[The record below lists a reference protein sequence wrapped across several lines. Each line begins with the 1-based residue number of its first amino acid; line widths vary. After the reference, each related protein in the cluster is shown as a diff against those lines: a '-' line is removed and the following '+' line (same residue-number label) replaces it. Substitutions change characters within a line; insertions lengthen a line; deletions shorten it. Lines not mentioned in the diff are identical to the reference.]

1 MSAEQIAEPIKL
13 ESGSFFR
20 TNGYGYRAFH
30 VGSDPWGTLVIHLP
44 GDTPTLN
51 SILSSLGRMQG
62 WKARKIA
69 ADRLKKRYAKELA
82 IAIPGVRAFPHLPA
96 RLTILS
102 RRWNLADHDGF
113 VGGAKYLIDAL
124 VKRGVLVDDSLKWIR
139 RPNYEQLIDR
149 KNRRTEIV
157 VEYLRT
163 T

>member
-13 ESGSFFR
+13 ESGSSFR
-20 TNGYGYRAFH
+20 ANGYGYHAYH
-30 VGSDPWGTLVIHLP
+30 VGSDVWGRLMIHLP

-51 SILSSLGRMQG
+51 SILSSLGRLPG

-82 IAIPGVRAFPHLPA
+82 IALRGTTPFPHLPA
-96 RLTILS
+96 RLTIRS

-124 VKRGVLVDDSLKWIR
+124 VRRGVLVDDSLKWIR
-139 RPNYEQLIDR
+139 CPNYEQLIDR

-157 VEYLRT
+157 VEYLRGT
-163 T
+163 